1 MSEFQ
6 QNRRHTNI
14 NIHLKKNKIKNKTE
28 NRSEIE
34 NKSQHKIKT
43 QPHFYTKIE
52 LWKEKEKK

>member
-14 NIHLKKNKIKNKTE
+14 NIHLKKKKTE

-34 NKSQHKIKT
+34 NKSQNKIKT